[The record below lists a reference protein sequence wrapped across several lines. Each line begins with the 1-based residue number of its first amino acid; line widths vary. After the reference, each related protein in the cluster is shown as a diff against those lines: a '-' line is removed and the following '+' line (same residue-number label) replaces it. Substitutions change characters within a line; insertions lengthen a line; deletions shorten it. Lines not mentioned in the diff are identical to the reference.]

1 MITADNVYELK
12 KVLDT
17 DSSLYREIVKLED
30 VFKQICIAGAMRE
43 DNFCHFADAVEV
55 YCKNYD
61 TPNSH
66 YVISHDYKWEIQ
78 SRQGECPQ
86 KITLKNI
93 IKRGCDEKDMPI
105 INTILLFHYQEI
117 AQQDLEK

>member
-17 DSSLYREIVKLED
+17 DSPIYREIVKLED

-55 YCKNYD
+55 YCKGD
-61 TPNSH
+61 APNSY
-66 YVISHDYKWEIQ
+66 YVIRHDYRWEIEL
-78 SRQGECPQ
+78 RQGELPQ
-86 KITLKNI
+86 NIMLKD
-93 IKRGCDEKDMPI
+93 KMQRGCGEEDMPI
-105 INTILLFHYQEI
+105 IKSILLFQYQEI
-117 AQQDLEK
+117 AQKDLEK